1 MRPAITTL
9 ALTRSWLFVP
19 YGERAPTASGR
30 PTITCDGRVAGATL
44 ELTHWTDNATP
55 DALYADTSTECA
67 LNLARARLER
77 SEYADYDDALVIN
90 NHFDTDGVLSIW
102 ACLQPSEALDC
113 APLLASGAAAGDFGE
128 WQTDAGVKLD
138 LAIGAMSAETDD
150 DADAYDLCLDR
161 LPWLL
166 DDLASGDYFDSYER
180 VAARK
185 PPARSQR
192 TMHERVPRAMR
203 RWARV
208 AQSVGTR
215 LARGRS
221 LIRGHRSRSGED
233 LARSRWRSRA
243 LRERGRGA
251 RQPLR
256 PLARDLGPSRRCRA
270 RALAAR
276 ARFGNGR
283 RVQIP
288 LCL

>member
-44 ELTHWTDNATP
+44 ELTHWTDNMTP
-55 DALYADTSTECA
+55 DLLYADTSTECA

-77 SEYADYDDALVIN
+77 SEYTDFDDALVIN

-138 LAIGAMSAETDD
+138 LAIGAMGAETDD
-150 DADAYDLCLDR
+150 DAAAYDLCLDR

-166 DDLASGDYFDSYER
+166 DDLDSGDYFIFMSE
-180 VAARK
+180 
-185 PPARSQR
+185 
-192 TMHERVPRAMR
+192 
-203 RWARV
+203 
-208 AQSVGTR
+208 
-215 LARGRS
+215 
-221 LIRGHRSRSGED
+221 
-233 LARSRWRSRA
+233 
-243 LRERGRGA
+243 
-251 RQPLR
+251 
-256 PLARDLGPSRRCRA
+256 
-270 RALAAR
+270 
-276 ARFGNGR
+276 
-283 RVQIP
+283 
-288 LCL
+288 